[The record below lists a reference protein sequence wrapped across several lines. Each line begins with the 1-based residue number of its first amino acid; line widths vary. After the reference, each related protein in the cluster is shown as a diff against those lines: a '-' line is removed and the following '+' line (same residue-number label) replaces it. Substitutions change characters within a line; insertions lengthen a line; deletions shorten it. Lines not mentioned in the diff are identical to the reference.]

1 MTIFLTRVYNIIIL
15 TDEVLYLEGGA
26 GMGFIKD
33 IFDKEITKRILAL
46 IALVIIFF
54 MMRGLINLFL
64 LTFLITYFIYS
75 LQSVI
80 MRRVGKLLHLN
91 YAVVTILFY
100 IVFATVITFFIYR
113 YIPVVI
119 YQIINIIN
127 QISEFDYKSNI
138 HVQKYLVPII
148 DQIDLKGYTKSGV
161 DFLVQLAT
169 NIGKWSINIFIA
181 LILSM
186 FFMLEKNKVKN
197 FMQKFKKSRAAGF
210 YKYLDYFGSNF
221 LNSFGKV
228 IQAQVLIAFTNSILS
243 MIGLGLLGFKQ
254 LLGLGVMIFFFSLI
268 PVAGTIASL
277 IPLSMIAFN
286 NGGIKKILFVVI
298 LIAALHA
305 LESYVLNPKF
315 MAAKTEL
322 PVFIIFIILL
332 VSEHFMGVWGLLLGI
347 PLFMF
352 LLDLLNIKASD

>member
-1 MTIFLTRVYNIIIL
+1 M
-15 TDEVLYLEGGA
+15 
-26 GMGFIKD
+26 
-33 IFDKEITKRILAL
+33 KRILFVDDEEQILKSIVRLFRTTNYEVL
-46 IALVIIFF
+46 IASDGSKALELLKTEEVDLIISDMRMPF
-54 MMRGLINLFL
+54 MDGTELLQKVKELYPKMIRIILSGYADEKLILKAIQNNVAKIYIFKPWENDTL
-64 LTFLITYFIYS
+64 L
-75 LQSVI
+75 
-80 MRRVGKLLHLN
+80 
-91 YAVVTILFY
+91 
-100 IVFATVITFFIYR
+100 
-113 YIPVVI
+113 
-119 YQIINIIN
+119 NIIN
-127 QISEFDYKSNI
+127 QISEFDYKSNVHI
-138 HVQKYLVPII
+138 QKYLVPML
-148 DQIDLKGYTKSGV
+148 DQIDIKGYTKNGV
-161 DFLVQLAT
+161 NFLVQLAT

-254 LLGLGVMIFFFSLI
+254 LLGLGVMIFFFCLI